1 MAQLLQSNQNK
12 YVPTIKCHGENIVL
26 ERIPLHGDQLFEERG
41 RTVKWSFQGGDSDWD
56 RIEGIEP
63 EFADW
68 HAKLNLYMVTI
79 IN

>member
-12 YVPTIKCHGENIVL
+12 YVPNIKCHGENIVL
-26 ERIPLHGDQLFEERG
+26 EQISLHGDQLFEERP
-41 RTVKWSFQGGDSDWD
+41 RNAKWSFQGGDSDLD